1 VCTNSSFV
9 RVPTGLPA
17 ERLSCEQPMCT
28 YKDPPIGIL
37 ICLYE
42 GASITPI
49 RKGMTAT
56 SNGVKLLP
64 LGTVCRLQC
73 PEAGTEPY
81 PGDIRY
87 TCRYFLPANPDV
99 FYTFVSGAVPLFVP
113 LNSSGTELMSVS
125 SSGAISMSV
134 SPGDGQ
140 TCRTLSCS
148 LPATLSGASA
158 VLRGAQG
165 DSTVAVSS
173 AAVDNI
179 RRVLCNGLAY
189 GDKCTPECST
199 GYVPVLNRSFRCTAT
214 GRFQGSV
221 ACVAT
226 SCPSEPLPTY
236 NARNWGV
243 DDDTTGRVEADCAG
257 RSFLDKCKVTCPAG
271 YIEAVPSPH
280 YLCNNSAWVL
290 QGLGPPCIEA
300 GCSAPPKVINAL
312 PLTGCSNQPA
322 GFLCEI
328 HCKEGFSVEKEFR
341 FGRCAKGKYEYAG
354 LGCATTGVPTV
365 SVNVVASTFRMVAPA
380 TQGRPTNRS
389 KASQSMAAILSADPK
404 KAAENAAGLGATV
417 ALELQAQLGSSPL
430 EATRSVMDACMN
442 SGLEPEAALA
452 ATVGAALVTLAD
464 SALAGGDM
472 AEIARKRG
480 IEPESIM
487 RGITAALTGST
498 SKVDPKNAS
507 KMITSSDDAISVRV
521 TMAETLNT
529 QAVRRL
535 SQDPSKLTK
544 AAFLGNQAGN
554 ITFYKME
561 ATAAALKFDQTDVVA
576 LRARD
581 GAALGNQS
589 SLFAEVAAA
598 YAAARMLG
606 VDLVD
611 LDYVRLNF
619 ALREGAREITAD
631 PKPTWPLRSTQV
643 FGVATA
649 LMALGATGLDG
660 FSTEQAAMS
669 GYAIALE
676 RGYSIPEALQLAASL
691 AILVLKP
698 EFCGGEYTAAQQFAK
713 EAAITACYAEIGR
726 QTAKVASLRMGD
738 HAVEASTAAAMA
750 VAGSGVTDFSRLG
763 AAASGA
769 MCVFGLGDVRSS
781 DNNNT
786 NNYLFALMARVEQTY
801 MLTMGDGATVQDE
814 LTALLATALGPV
826 PMSTALAAIQ
836 AAAFYRTS
844 RFSLTALA
852 IRIAET
858 MAPGTTPAET
868 YYATYWAIGCRSK
881 AETDDPTRIPPLAQI
896 HNILRSG
903 ALTARYLV
911 AGIISSSDVTSAGS
925 AVEDSSGSTL
935 DIVKAIKAS
944 TSSSGAAAQCAAT
957 FVSLTLLNRV
967 LENTA
972 PIYLLYRWS
981 GPASFLA
988 ATSLAL
994 ESYDGAFILNLMT
1007 NTTRET
1013 GDWLSVGNV
1022 LAGMNFP
1029 GGQKGLTYTP
1039 ASVSV
1044 GIIISLASG
1053 ATSPWEALA
1062 SVLFALSSGDVDY
1075 DLSFLGPYAACLGT
1089 EVWDLAAAGV
1099 AVRLSKAS
1107 AAGSTPVL
1115 SAAGVLAK
1123 AALAMGEAK
1132 PGPFFKTA
1140 AAQVA
1145 VALASLRKEKDS
1157 AFYAGWDNLLFP
1169 AGGVAAQ
1176 WAEKQ
1181 LQGKGETKL
1190 WQLAQK
1196 ANSHLVVGA
1205 KGIIQTSVDMQRK
1218 AGAAAVYYSA
1228 LYVGG
1233 LDAASSAVAVAS
1245 STWAME
1251 VPALAVFAAGW
1262 SAATSMP
1269 KPTKWPSGAMERAI
1283 TAADAALSFLELTI
1297 SDSLKADCTEDTSP
1311 SVSSTWGWT
1320 QCPASKWIGW
1330 GNCAWGMPSLGP
1342 NSTDLIETG
1351 SCEVRC
1357 NALSTIN
1364 KPRRCVTAAYSP
1376 SDILC
1381 EGEQMTQSSCTA
1393 GVPRGMKALCVCSG
1407 TIVGMRMAA
1416 ARAAGAAR
1424 IMDEML
1430 AVEAMA
1436 TTVLSLVAPFD
1447 VLQGLASEKSP
1458 AEIASKISSISQGLS
1473 ETGAGLTSGQAMWS
1487 AYFAALRQKMT
1498 SEECIL
1504 AAVLAG
1510 QQFGLGKSVAMTQ
1523 IADIMALDTSSAEEV
1538 RTRVTAASMAQLSG
1552 KDAVLPIL
1560 QAVASTKRLADLA
1573 GTSKE
1578 RSAQLRGFEGPIS
1591 YMPGLSSVAL
1601 SIVASMVTEESQN
1614 GQAIG
1619 EAAGAALAVF
1629 LASDTS
1635 LLSPSVQE
1643 GTQAEFALQE
1653 AQDGAKLSRWLSSG
1667 QSSRAAI
1674 AVALVATACLEA
1686 GSGSQTA
1693 ATAAYYAGRKVSDSP
1708 QEVAGTLMHFLALKL
1723 GDLSQAG
1730 ALTQAAVAGVALPR
1744 DSEGQPSIILQTSTQ
1759 LQSSALFS
1767 SAQFTWTPLPASW
1780 SAKEVVDTASNAGAS
1795 GGPQISA
1802 AFMNANQD
1810 QVNTALAVPFE
1821 VQPSQIVIRSITDL
1835 DGVRRLKSS
1844 SLLAVEAEDGQRR
1857 LQSLSGISMDFVI
1870 TIRPG
1875 DDAAA
1880 IEAKLI
1886 GFGDPSTG
1894 LYQQFVDAL
1903 TKAFQASGI
1912 LVPEGMSSA
1921 SISMD
1926 PPKLVSNFVMPASVW
1941 ILTSWSTCPTTCGE
1955 GKQYRNITCSTDS
1968 DLQCDATPG
1977 PRPATVQECEDY
1989 TTCPFSWR
1997 CAIGGKSNKYGMG
2010 DCDTQLFA
2018 SIGIVAAPGVLFLCC
2033 LTAYCAY
2040 KCRPPR
2046 GGAVVLKDEVG
2057 QKLKVNFEIYHD
2069 TGVVLQDVVHG
2080 PTGKI
2085 HVVWDLD
2092 VEDASLHTY
2101 QKTRGL
2107 AIAMDGKKGNAQLTR
2122 DSVNHNFVL
2131 PEDMPDDEE
2140 DLEAAAA
2147 LALEDA
2153 RPEFIDAYTTV
2164 TRLEYWSETHSQW
2177 ITAKVIGTGYSNGDG
2192 QLVYNLLVGASSQP
2206 RMCISMDV
2214 LREPLKAA
2222 EPISV
2227 YSSRAQKWFHAF
2239 VEGPQHIAATTVG
2252 YTIRILD
2259 IKDGAEI
2266 MVNVPSARLRRRF
2279 PKDSLVE
2286 VFQGQLKG
2294 WVLGTVAADA
2304 EEVAPP
2310 VGSQHHGKLLAL
2322 SPREDNATIAEPST
2336 AGLRVL
2342 QADSILS
2349 LMTDA
2354 SSKASFQAG
2363 STAGAPEDRSRLT
2376 WLEVNV
2382 ILQQPDDVGAGA
2394 PIKVSSQYLRF
2405 RDEYLKQWQGADEAM
2420 LSVKVSL

>member
-1 VCTNSSFV
+1 MAAANIGITVTVTSI
-9 RVPTGLPA
+9 PA
-17 ERLSCEQPMCT
+17 PETKAFIVPMCT

-37 ICLYE
+37 NCLYE
-42 GASITPI
+42 GASFTPI

-64 LGTVCRLQC
+64 VGTICRLQC

-87 TCRYFLPANPDV
+87 TCRYFSPTNPNV
-99 FYTFVSGAVPLFVP
+99 FYTYVRDADAVPLFVP
-113 LNSSGTELMSVS
+113 FNASGTTLISVS
-125 SSGAISMSV
+125 SLGAISMSV
-134 SPGDGQ
+134 SPGDAQ

-148 LPATLSGASA
+148 LPATVSGASA
-158 VLRGAQG
+158 VLRSAQG

-173 AAVDNI
+173 AAVNNI
-179 RRVLCNGLAY
+179 RRVVCNGLAY
-189 GDKCTPECST
+189 GEKCSPECST
-199 GYVPVLNRSFRCTAT
+199 GYVPDLIRSFRCTAT

-221 ACVAT
+221 ACVAS
-226 SCPSEPLPTY
+226 SCPSEPIWEY
-236 NARNWGV
+236 S
-243 DDDTTGRVEADCAG
+243 TTGRVEADCAG
-257 RSFLDKCKVTCPAG
+257 RSFLDKCMIICATG
-271 YIEAVPSPH
+271 YTEAVPSPH
-280 YLCNNSAWVL
+280 YLCNNSVWAL

-300 GCSAPPKVINAL
+300 GCPAPPKVINAL
-312 PLTGCSNQPA
+312 PLTGCSNKPA

-328 HCKEGFSVEKEFR
+328 VCKEGFSVDR
-341 FGRCAKGKYEYAG
+341 SIGNIPICTKGKYEYAG
-354 LGCATTGVPTV
+354 LGCATTGVPTGA
-365 SVNVVASTFRMVAPA
+365 VNVVGSTFRMVAPA
-380 TQGRPTNRS
+380 TQGRPTKRS
-389 KASQSMAAILSADPK
+389 KASQLMAAILSADPQ
-404 KAAENAAGLGATV
+404 KAAESAAGLGATV

-430 EATRSVMDACMN
+430 DATRSVMDASMN

-452 ATVGAALVTLAD
+452 ATVGAALVTSAD

-472 AEIARKRG
+472 AEMARKGG
-480 IEPESIM
+480 IEPEAIM
-487 RGITAALTGST
+487 KCITAALTGST

-521 TMAETLNT
+521 TMAEALNT
-529 QAVRRL
+529 LAVRRL
-535 SQDPSKLTK
+535 AQDPFKLAK
-544 AAFLGNQAGN
+544 AALLGNQAGN
-554 ITFYKME
+554 STFYKME
-561 ATAAALKFDQTDVVA
+561 DTAAALKFDQSDVVA

-598 YAAARMLG
+598 YAATRMLG

-619 ALREGAREITAD
+619 ALREGARQITAD

-643 FGVATA
+643 FGVATE

-660 FSTEQAAMS
+660 FSTEQVAMS
-669 GYAIALE
+669 GYVIALE

-698 EFCGGEYTAAQQFAK
+698 ELCGGAYTAAQQFAK

-801 MLTMGDGATVQDE
+801 MLTMGDEATVQDE

-836 AAAFYRTS
+836 AVFYDTG
-844 RFSLTALA
+844 RFSPTTLA

-881 AETDDPTRIPPLAQI
+881 AETVDPNSMPPLLRI
-896 HNILRSG
+896 HNILKSG
-903 ALTARYLV
+903 AMTARYLV

-925 AVEDSSGSTL
+925 AAEDSSGGSML
-935 DIVKAIKAS
+935 DIVKAVKAS
-944 TSSSGAAAQCAAT
+944 TSSSGAVAQCAAT
-957 FVSLTLLNRV
+957 FVSPTLLNMV
-967 LENTA
+967 LEHTA

-988 ATSLAL
+988 AASLAL
-994 ESYDGAFILNLMT
+994 ESYDGAFILNLIT
-1007 NTTRET
+1007 NTARET
-1013 GDWLSVGNV
+1013 GDWVSVGNV

-1039 ASVSV
+1039 ASVGV
-1044 GIIISLASG
+1044 GIIVSLASG

-1062 SVLFALSSGDVDY
+1062 SVLFALRSGDVDY
-1075 DLSFLGPYAACLGT
+1075 DLSFLGPYAACLGA

-1145 VALASLRKEKDS
+1145 VTLASLRKEKDS
-1157 AFYAGWDNLLFP
+1157 AFYTRWDNLLFP

-1181 LQGKGETKL
+1181 WQEKGETQL

-1205 KGIIQTSVDMQRK
+1205 TGPIQTSVDMQRK

-1228 LYVGG
+1228 LYVAG

-1245 STWAME
+1245 SPWAME

-1320 QCPASKWIGW
+1320 QCPASKWIGS
-1330 GNCAWGMPSLGP
+1330 GNCAWGMPSFGP

-1430 AVEAMA
+1430 AVEATA

-1458 AEIASKISSISQGLS
+1458 AEIASKSSSISQGLS

-1487 AYFAALRQKMT
+1487 AYSAALRQKMT
-1498 SEECIL
+1498 SEDCIL

-1523 IADIMALDTSSAEEV
+1523 IADIMALDTSSSEEV

-1552 KDAVLPIL
+1552 KDAVPPIL

-1591 YMPGLSSVAL
+1591 YMPGLSSVAS
-1601 SIVASMVTEESQN
+1601 SIVAGMVTEESQN
-1614 GQAIG
+1614 GQVIG

-1635 LLSPSVQE
+1635 LQSPSFQE

-1653 AQDGAKLSRWLSSG
+1653 AQDGAELSRWLSSG

-1744 DSEGQPSIILQTSTQ
+1744 DSKGQPSIILQTSTQ

-1767 SAQFTWTPLPASW
+1767 SAQFTWTPIPASW
-1780 SAKEVVDTASNAGAS
+1780 SAKEVVDTASNAVAS

-1802 AFMNANQD
+1802 AFVNANQD
-1810 QVNTALAVPFE
+1810 QFKTALAAPFK
-1821 VQPSQIVIRSITDL
+1821 VQPFQVFIRSVTDL
-1835 DGVRRLKSS
+1835 DGVRRLTSS

-1857 LQSLSGISMDFVI
+1857 LQQSVSGISMDFVI
-1870 TIRPG
+1870 RIEPG

-1886 GFGDPSTG
+1886 DFGNQATG
-1894 LYQQFVDAL
+1894 LYQQSIDAL
-1903 TKAFQASGI
+1903 TTGLQTAGI

-1926 PPKLVSNFVMPASVW
+1926 PPKLVSNFVMPASTW
-1941 ILTSWSTCPTTCGE
+1941 ILTDWSTCPTTCGE
-1955 GKQYRNITCSTDS
+1955 GKQYRSITCSTDS
-1968 DLQCDATPG
+1968 DLQCDATPCG
-1977 PRPATVQECEDY
+1977 PSISVACGRPATVQECEDY

-1997 CAIGGKSNKYGMG
+1997 CAIGGKSNKYGVG

-2018 SIGIVAAPGVLFLCC
+2018 SIGIVAVPGVLFLCC

-2040 KCRPPR
+2040 KCRPLR
-2046 GGAVVLKDEVG
+2046 GGAVVLKDEDG
-2057 QKLKVNFEIYHD
+2057 QNLMVNFEIYHD
-2069 TGVVLQDVVHG
+2069 TGVVLQENPAHG
-2080 PTGKI
+2080 STGKI

-2092 VEDASLHTY
+2092 VEDASQHTY
-2101 QKTRGL
+2101 QKTSRV
-2107 AIAMDGKKGNAQLTR
+2107 AIGMGGKKRNAQLTR

-2140 DLEAAAA
+2140 DLDAAAAA

-2153 RPEFIDAYTTV
+2153 RPEFIDAYAADV
-2164 TRLEYWSETHSQW
+2164 TPVKEAYQIGQKVEYYSNTHCKWLPGRINGPGRVAYYSGDEGSPTYDVFVGLQCYQLRNSVELSCLRVPLTQSEPVEYYSRRMSQW
-2177 ITAKVIGTGYSNGDG
+2177 LRASVHGRQSAPTTFGYRI
-2192 QLVYNLLVGASSQP
+2192 VLLSSLE
-2206 RMCISMDV
+2206 DV
-2214 LREPLKAA
+2214 LESVPA
-2222 EPISV
+2222 E
-2227 YSSRAQKWFHAF
+2227 K
-2239 VEGPQHIAATTVG
+2239 
-2252 YTIRILD
+2252 
-2259 IKDGAEI
+2259 
-2266 MVNVPSARLRRRF
+2266 LRRRF
-2279 PKDSLVE
+2279 P
-2286 VFQGQLKG
+2286 
-2294 WVLGTVAADA
+2294 
-2304 EEVAPP
+2304 
-2310 VGSQHHGKLLAL
+2310 VGSLIEVYQG
-2322 SPREDNATIAEPST
+2322 RELGWIP
-2336 AGLRVL
+2336 G
-2342 QADSILS
+2342 
-2349 LMTDA
+2349 
-2354 SSKASFQAG
+2354 
-2363 STAGAPEDRSRLT
+2363 
-2376 WLEVNV
+2376 
-2382 ILQQPDDVGAGA
+2382 
-2394 PIKVSSQYLRF
+2394 
-2405 RDEYLKQWQGADEAM
+2405 
-2420 LSVKVSL
+2420 